1 MKFYNFHGCLGQG
14 GWGLHHFTHTS
25 LLLENSMKWLPESR
39 TKCNI
44 KGDTDVKWD
53 DSLTTKI
60 LPVVIG
66 LKVVY
71 MKKELGFPFQNG

>member
-1 MKFYNFHGCLGQG
+1 
-14 GWGLHHFTHTS
+14 
-25 LLLENSMKWLPESR
+25 MKWLPDSR
-39 TKCNI
+39 TKCNT
-44 KGDTDVKWD
+44 KGDTDVIWD

-71 MKKELGFPFQNG
+71 KKKELGFPFQNG